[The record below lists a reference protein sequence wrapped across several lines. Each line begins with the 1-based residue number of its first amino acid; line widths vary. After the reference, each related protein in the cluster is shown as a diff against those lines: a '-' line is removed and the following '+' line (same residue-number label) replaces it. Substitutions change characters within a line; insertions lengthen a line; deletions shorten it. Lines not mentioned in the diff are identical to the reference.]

1 GVRGRWIGSPG
12 RTLAVVVAILLTG
25 AFFLERWPSVETAPR
40 FHEAIE
46 IGPGA
51 TVFLDGP
58 VTVQDHQAVL
68 RPGETHLTLRSTTPV
83 TAIRAVLGGRGLVR
97 FAPATSLA
105 ARPLGAVVA
114 LPVENR
120 HILHDAEGRAEY
132 FAAET
137 LRVEGEVLLR
147 FGEGDSGPRE

>member
-1 GVRGRWIGSPG
+1 GPLALALILGAFSVVFATALWEDPHAANDSAVLLAKSTFADGNQYVPNLHLREWSEAAPGLWARVAVWLLAASALPAWWAYGAVRGRWIGSPG
-12 RTLAVVVAILLTG
+12 RTLAVVVAILLAG

-68 RPGETHLTLRSTTPV
+68 R
-83 TAIRAVLGGRGLVR
+83 
-97 FAPATSLA
+97 
-105 ARPLGAVVA
+105 
-114 LPVENR
+114 
-120 HILHDAEGRAEY
+120 
-132 FAAET
+132 
-137 LRVEGEVLLR
+137 
-147 FGEGDSGPRE
+147 